1 MSAHVKLNLAG
12 FTAFRQS
19 PAVLGAIKSEAEKL
33 ADRANQRA
41 LSECSHPEHAQF
53 RALGPIPTEPGAVAI
68 ATSSGDPGCW
78 KHNAKHN
85 TLVKALGG
93 G

>member
-1 MSAHVKLNLAG
+1 MSKHVKLNLPG
-12 FTAFRQS
+12 FTALRRD
-19 PAVLGAIKSEAEKL
+19 PLTLGAIKSEAQEL
-33 ADRANQRA
+33 AARANQRA
-41 LSECSHPEHAQF
+41 RGECKHPEHAKF
-53 RALGPIPTEPGAVAI
+53 RALGPIPTEPGSVAV
-68 ATSSGDPGCW
+68 ATSSGDAECY